1 MGIKKRW
8 TEELLSDIM
17 IESVGIL
24 IMIID
29 KFLNIE
35 GIVVQGYRHLENI
48 GIVFRIESKN
58 KKATCPRCGQVSD
71 KLHQN
76 HRYLVKDLPISG
88 QSVYLQV
95 NRRQFKCDNCQKPF
109 SEKLDFVDPKRTYT
123 KRLAWNILGQLK
135 EGDILNISRRNGVT
149 EEEIQRMLEDI
160 AEEIIFQDIS
170 NLKRLG
176 IDEIALVKGQK
187 NYCAVLVDLD
197 TGKPIAILAK
207 RTQEKIRETLMG
219 WGKEVLAQIEEVSID
234 LWSAYK
240 NLVKE
245 LMPSAE
251 VVADRFHVMKQINK
265 ELNEQRIATK
275 KAVNE
280 LKNKKDKAEKEAKLA
295 ILSQSKYSLLKNEK
309 DLTEKQKI
317 KLEEIKKMFP
327 VLKEMHELK
336 EEFREIYEKSENA
349 IDGILALQ
357 EWWEKSSTVFSRS
370 CQTIQKWFGEIISYF
385 DRRTTNGVVEGIN
398 NKLKLIKRRGYGFR
412 NFRNFLIRS
421 MLSWYFVC

>member
-1 MGIKKRW
+1 M
-8 TEELLSDIM
+8 LSDIM

-176 IDEIALVKGQK
+176 IDEIALVHSGGSLPTI
-187 NYCAVLVDLD
+187 V
-197 TGKPIAILAK
+197 
-207 RTQEKIRETLMG
+207 G
-219 WGKEVLAQIEEVSID
+219 WASCP
-234 LWSAYK
+234 
-240 NLVKE
+240 
-245 LMPSAE
+245 PS
-251 VVADRFHVMKQINK
+251 
-265 ELNEQRIATK
+265 
-275 KAVNE
+275 
-280 LKNKKDKAEKEAKLA
+280 LK
-295 ILSQSKYSLLKNEK
+295 SLHHK
-309 DLTEKQKI
+309 
-317 KLEEIKKMFP
+317 
-327 VLKEMHELK
+327 
-336 EEFREIYEKSENA
+336 
-349 IDGILALQ
+349 
-357 EWWEKSSTVFSRS
+357 
-370 CQTIQKWFGEIISYF
+370 
-385 DRRTTNGVVEGIN
+385 
-398 NKLKLIKRRGYGFR
+398 
-412 NFRNFLIRS
+412 
-421 MLSWYFVC
+421 